1 MPNHYFHKVK
11 GDVSVGF
18 TAWNLWDMPW
28 KDNLLLVVCQVPV
41 PVVAAVNW
49 QYSSVD
55 GLTFSKLLSR
65 N

>member
-1 MPNHYFHKVK
+1 MPNHYFHKGK
-11 GDVSVGF
+11 RDLSVGF
-18 TAWNLWDMPW
+18 SVWNLWDVPW
-28 KDNLLLVVCQVPV
+28 KDNLLFVVCLVPV

>member
-11 GDVSVGF
+11 GDISVGF

-55 GLTFSKLLSR
+55 RLTFSKLLSR